1 VPQSTSTQPAPRSN
15 PTPTQTP
22 QQSFVVSLIP
32 AKPAEENTM
41 LNVVVG
47 SLGVAGVL
55 LLMALVL
62 GVGVAG
68 VRVVWQKRH
77 PAADDHL
84 PPVA

>member
-1 VPQSTSTQPAPRSN
+1 MQ
-15 PTPTQTP
+15 
-22 QQSFVVSLIP
+22 LIP
-32 AKPAEENTM
+32 ATPAPENTV

-55 LLMALVL
+55 LIVALIL

-68 VRVVWQKRH
+68 FRVIWQKKH
-77 PAADDHL
+77 PPTEDHL